1 MNPETGVY
9 ELLSTNAALVAEVG
23 AKIYP
28 GNAPQNV
35 AAPFIVYTQLDE
47 KEQFTQ
53 DGPVS
58 DGWSFQVSIIATN
71 NLQARVV
78 SRLVKTA
85 LNWKT
90 VVLDS
95 GETIRTR
102 FDDESDASFQEEQK
116 YFQIVQDFL
125 ARKT

>member
-9 ELLSTNAALVAEVG
+9 ELLSTNSALVAEVG
-23 AKIYP
+23 ANIYP
-28 GNAPQNV
+28 VTAPQNV
-35 AAPFIVYTQLDE
+35 AAPYIVYTQLDE
-47 KEQFTQ
+47 KEQMTQ

-58 DGWSFQVSIIATN
+58 DGWSFQVSVIGAS
-71 NLQARVV
+71 NLQARAV

-85 LNWKT
+85 INWVT
-90 VVLDS
+90 VTLDS

-102 FDDESDASFQEEQK
+102 FDDESDASFQQEEK
-116 YFQIVQDFL
+116 YYQIVQDYL

>member
-23 AKIYP
+23 ANIYP
-28 GNAPQNV
+28 VTAPQNV
-35 AAPFIVYTQLDE
+35 AAPYIVYTQLDE
-47 KEQFTQ
+47 KEQMTQ

-58 DGWSFQVSIIATN
+58 DGWSFQVSIIGAS
-71 NLQARVV
+71 NLQSRAV
-78 SRLVKTA
+78 SRLVKTS
-85 LNWKT
+85 LNWVT
-90 VVLDS
+90 VALDS

-102 FDDESDASFQEEQK
+102 FDDESDASFQQEEK
-116 YFQIVQDFL
+116 YYQIVQDYL